1 MREVRVAVQLYGQAL
16 AFTMTRDGTTVLE
29 ASRAAGLH
37 LPSSCEVGSC
47 ATCRA
52 RLVTGAVT
60 HKSNIALDDDELAAG
75 YVLACQCLPAS
86 DDISLD
92 FDVCG

>member
-1 MREVRVAVQLYGQAL
+1 MGEIRVAVRLYGQAL
-16 AFTMTRDGTTVLE
+16 AFTMTRDGATVLE

-52 RLVTGAVT
+52 RLVTGAISL
-60 HKSNIALDDDELAAG
+60 KSNFALDDDELAAG

-86 DDISLD
+86 EEIALD
-92 FDVCG
+92 FDV

>member
-1 MREVRVAVQLYGQAL
+1 MGEVRVAIRLYGAAL
-16 AFTMTRDGTTVLE
+16 AFTMARDGATVLE
-29 ASRAAGLH
+29 GSRAAGLH

-52 RLVTGAVT
+52 RLISGAST
-60 HKSNIALDDDELAAG
+60 HKSNFALADDELAAG

-86 DDISLD
+86 AEIALD
-92 FDVCG
+92 FHV

>member
-1 MREVRVAVQLYGQAL
+1 MGEVRVAVRLYGQAL
-16 AFTMTRDGTTVLE
+16 AFTMARDGTTVLE

-52 RLVTGAVT
+52 RLVTGAISL
-60 HKSNIALDDDELAAG
+60 KSNFALDDDELAAG
-75 YVLACQCLPAS
+75 YVRACQCLPAS
-86 DDISLD
+86 EEIALD
-92 FDVCG
+92 FDV